1 VEDLLGP
8 QLIIDNA
15 SIFATNPGVSSSLGW
30 PGAAA

>member
-8 QLIIDNA
+8 QLINSA
-15 SIFATNPGVSSSLGW
+15 SIFATNPGVSWLGW

>member
-8 QLIIDNA
+8 QPSINNA
-15 SIFATNPGVSSSLGW
+15 SIFATNPGVSSSLAW

>member
-8 QLIIDNA
+8 QPIINSA
-15 SIFATNPGVSSSLGW
+15 SFFGTNPGVSSSLGW

>member
-8 QLIIDNA
+8 QLINSA